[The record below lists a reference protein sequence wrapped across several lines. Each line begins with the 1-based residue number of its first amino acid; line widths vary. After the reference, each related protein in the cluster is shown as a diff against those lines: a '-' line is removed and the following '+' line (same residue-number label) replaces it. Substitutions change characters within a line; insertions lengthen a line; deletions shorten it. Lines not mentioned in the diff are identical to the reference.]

1 VCLRR
6 TTGSFLLANPRVPS
20 GGRCRFLGSSYLD
33 VNASQTCTENHAGVP
48 VLVWVPLVSLLIVCK
63 KSSCSGS
70 ACSAAA
76 YDLCQASANSSL
88 GPMGVFVTREHVRH
102 NKSGIAHRGR
112 TRINHLR
119 ELPTKLDHFAAVGRL
134 PCPAEP
140 VNHRCTF
147 GMRGAEKLGRQ
158 LVVPK
163 SRAAFF
169 NLEKQVIPRAA
180 LGAQNG
186 GLSYETVC

>member
-1 VCLRR
+1 
-6 TTGSFLLANPRVPS
+6 
-20 GGRCRFLGSSYLD
+20 
-33 VNASQTCTENHAGVP
+33 
-48 VLVWVPLVSLLIVCK
+48 
-63 KSSCSGS
+63 
-70 ACSAAA
+70 
-76 YDLCQASANSSL
+76 
-88 GPMGVFVTREHVRH
+88 MGVFVTREHVRH

-119 ELPTKLDHFAAVGRL
+119 ELPTKLNHFAAVGRL

-147 GMRGAEKLGRQ
+147 GMRGAETSGRQ
-158 LVVPK
+158 PVVPK
-163 SRAAFF
+163 SRAAFI

>member
-1 VCLRR
+1 MLTPPESLQEAVRKLQEKVIAACVGR
-6 TTGSFLLANPRVPS
+6 GISFL
-20 GGRCRFLGSSYLD
+20 G
-33 VNASQTCTENHAGVP
+33 
-48 VLVWVPLVSLLIVCK
+48 
-63 KSSCSGS
+63 
-70 ACSAAA
+70 
-76 YDLCQASANSSL
+76 
-88 GPMGVFVTREHVRH
+88 GVFVTREHVRH

-119 ELPTKLDHFAAVGRL
+119 ELPTKLDHVAAVGRL

-169 NLEKQVIPRAA
+169 NLEKQGIPRAA

>member
-1 VCLRR
+1 MHVPHRAAVGLNVCRHVTCFGDCHMHCLLTKCFPVAEVGRLNSR
-6 TTGSFLLANPRVPS
+6 LLCLLAANLLSLRVRLSP
-20 GGRCRFLGSSYLD
+20 
-33 VNASQTCTENHAGVP
+33 GV
-48 VLVWVPLVSLLIVCK
+48 VPLLNQSM
-63 KSSCSGS
+63 SGH
-70 ACSAAA
+70 C
-76 YDLCQASANSSL
+76 
-88 GPMGVFVTREHVRH
+88 GGVFVTCEHVRH

-112 TRINHLR
+112 TRVNHLR
-119 ELPTKLDHFAAVGRL
+119 ELPTKFAAVGRL

-186 GLSYETVC
+186 ALSYETVC

>member
-1 VCLRR
+1 M
-6 TTGSFLLANPRVPS
+6 PI
-20 GGRCRFLGSSYLD
+20 
-33 VNASQTCTENHAGVP
+33 
-48 VLVWVPLVSLLIVCK
+48 W
-63 KSSCSGS
+63 
-70 ACSAAA
+70 
-76 YDLCQASANSSL
+76 
-88 GPMGVFVTREHVRH
+88 GVFVTREHVRH

-112 TRINHLR
+112 SRINHFR

-140 VNHRCTF
+140 VNHRYTF

-158 LVVPK
+158 PVVPK
-163 SRAAFF
+163 SRAAFI

-186 GLSYETVC
+186 GLSCETVC

>member
-1 VCLRR
+1 MRE
-6 TTGSFLLANPRVPS
+6 
-20 GGRCRFLGSSYLD
+20 D
-33 VNASQTCTENHAGVP
+33 
-48 VLVWVPLVSLLIVCK
+48 
-63 KSSCSGS
+63 
-70 ACSAAA
+70 
-76 YDLCQASANSSL
+76 
-88 GPMGVFVTREHVRH
+88 MGVFVTREHVCH
-102 NKSGIAHRGR
+102 SKSGIAHRGR
-112 TRINHLR
+112 TRVNHLR

-163 SRAAFF
+163 CRAAVF

-180 LGAQNG
+180 LGAQND
-186 GLSYETVC
+186 GLSYETDILTGKIGSFQSTLASCERHKLEICRSDHGCCGSATRRGELLERLCTRGHHE

>member
-1 VCLRR
+1 VW
-6 TTGSFLLANPRVPS
+6 GGG
-20 GGRCRFLGSSYLD
+20 GGRRPGHVHMPSVHQAGMCR
-33 VNASQTCTENHAGVP
+33 ASQIHPSPKLEDLSDAGHPPSRCTRQP
-48 VLVWVPLVSLLIVCK
+48 PLSLLLI
-63 KSSCSGS
+63 
-70 ACSAAA
+70 
-76 YDLCQASANSSL
+76 L
-88 GPMGVFVTREHVRH
+88 GVFVTREHVRH

-119 ELPTKLDHFAAVGRL
+119 ELPTKLDHFAAVDRL

-147 GMRGAEKLGRQ
+147 GVRVAEKLGKQ

-163 SRAAFF
+163 SRAAII

-186 GLSYETVC
+186 RLSYETVCWPVQPGQSAP